1 MTAELSPTAQGDQ
14 KKIVKIQ
21 GGSSDTVYGL
31 GLIGA
36 WVFYIGRAATFREG
50 VVGFFKGL
58 FWPAFLVYELLKFL
72 EKERNSGVS

>member
-58 FWPAFLVYELLKFL
+58 FWPAFLIYELLKFL
-72 EKERNSGVS
+72 EKE